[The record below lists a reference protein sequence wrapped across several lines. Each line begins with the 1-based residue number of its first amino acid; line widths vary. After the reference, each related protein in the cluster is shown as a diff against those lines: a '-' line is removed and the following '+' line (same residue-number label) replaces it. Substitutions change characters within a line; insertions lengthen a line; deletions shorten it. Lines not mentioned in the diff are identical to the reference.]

1 MRIRGAIVDRMKAKA
16 TSWLAGVVHKCLL
29 QAAAQVAAVN
39 SGGGTE
45 PGGIRITK
53 TETEGVLQMDR
64 PIFEGTVLVLA
75 ESAENG
81 GMTERQVVDA
91 LASVVATYV
100 STRGLSL
107 PVFSSTAKQYH
118 EKVET
123 LPSA

>member
-16 TSWLAGVVHKCLL
+16 TSWLADVVHKCLL
-29 QAAAQVAAVN
+29 QAATQVGVVN

>member
-16 TSWLAGVVHKCLL
+16 TSWLADVVHKCLL
-29 QAAAQVAAVN
+29 QATAQVVAVN
-39 SGGGTE
+39 SGGGIE